1 MVSLVTAKKW
11 ATWTTIAVFFL
22 SGGMEYSVI
31 LPTCWDYMHEEFG
44 AQKWLYGLT
53 ISAMS
58 ISNLLIGPI
67 MGAIY
72 DKTHQ
77 TKILVLF
84 LNLFEIGGNLLYFA
98 AKSKYTILASRFLT
112 GVGWSAGTVI
122 FGDLARTSL
131 KNKRATIYSVI
142 MSLRQFG
149 IVLGPAM
156 NVIFR
161 KFNSKIGKYP
171 VNKYT
176 LPGLFMAAVWLILEV
191 MFIFAFYQQ
200 PPIGELEEQHEGI
213 QKEKRKFSQNDDT
226 KSDYTKPDYTKPD
239 YDHFNRRAINTEATP
254 LLIKRTNW
262 SISKKLR
269 SFVWMTSSLIY
280 EELVLLLSLFYVVIF
295 MDCAMQAAFN
305 PMAESILGWKDFEN
319 SIFFAVQAGINIF
332 SLVLV
337 LVLYRKTKIPD
348 IYYIIFGVTVLLM
361 SDIWILGFFGRG
373 HTSSSNVSLNVF
385 EFTFS
390 FGLIAT
396 ALPFSWV
403 VGASLYSKL
412 LPMDIQGYGQGVR
425 RSMESLAAIIGP
437 LCSFVSL
444 LFLLLNATVQCN
456 TCGTEGF
463 MELSLLEAKTTNNLQ
478 TTGLAESVETRWI
491 ITEGDKKIRC
501 SADNSKLTEILVGVD
516 VRTVTGN
523 RNQYPRV
530 EIWADESRYRNTVS
544 VELRLSPQNFTTS
557 GLYRITLP
565 ISLRIEKANTGYRLG
580 VFQPADDKSV
590 VRFYKVTRAGQ
601 IARVVEVN
609 YNYVSKV
616 SDDGEIALQTS
627 SILIYPITSSNCN
640 YPSIDSSFNTNSL
653 SVTSVIPVSDT
664 RAFPDIQFTCN
675 GIVTKWIIGITQ
687 NQDTNKHYPN
697 IYLKRSSELIHA
709 LTVDASA
716 ATSSNGNVY
725 NFTSDIEVQYGDILV
740 INVTTNS
747 NPMYYQQYNGPLNY
761 QLDSSN
767 GLMPLEHNDY
777 PLISVVV
784 VTPSTQLIKTNTIM
798 LTSTS
803 ASNVTNRDKRYF
815 RLGVRQP
822 PEDRSV
828 VRFYKVT
835 GTGQI
840 GEVVE
845 VNNFDVNKDPDD
857 GEIVLQTSSILI
869 YPITRSNCNYPS
881 IDSSFN
887 TNSLSVTNVIPVSD
901 TRAFPDIQFTCNGI
915 VTKWI
920 IGITQ
925 NQDTSKHYPNI
936 YLKRSSELIH
946 ALTVDASAATSSNGN
961 VYNFTS
967 DIEVQYGDILVINVT
982 TNSNPMYYQQ
992 YNGPL
997 NYQLDSSNGLL
1008 PLEHNDYPLISV
1020 VVEPFSLVPSNTV
1033 TSSKQAINTNRITS
1047 SSTSSIITN
1056 TPTQTFTGI
1065 STATSRPNKTS
1076 FSTRSSTH
1084 MILMSSSNSI
1094 SYTTPCVTKEST
1106 EISTKPASTLLSITL
1121 IGTRSRSSTM
1131 ISTPVSTSG
1140 STGMVATVLI
1150 VSALVCK
1157 RRWNKT
1163 TNRNHAPQRKFS
1175 QDYCETKMDKNQ
1187 NTLSNISN
1195 NPAYDTGGRNRCNT
1209 IDVSINFAY
1218 DNNNDMNTE
1227 GIYESIS
1234 EFVYDEPKMIK
1245 DTEEKDDMIINE
1257 AFEQVEE
1264 EELYI

>member
-437 LCSFVSL
+437 LWSGTLSDTDPNYYLFFSL
-444 LFLLLNATVQCN
+444 PSFLLL
-456 TCGTEGF
+456 F
-463 MELSLLEAKTTNNLQ
+463 
-478 TTGLAESVETRWI
+478 
-491 ITEGDKKIRC
+491 
-501 SADNSKLTEILVGVD
+501 
-516 VRTVTGN
+516 
-523 RNQYPRV
+523 
-530 EIWADESRYRNTVS
+530 
-544 VELRLSPQNFTTS
+544 
-557 GLYRITLP
+557 
-565 ISLRIEKANTGYRLG
+565 
-580 VFQPADDKSV
+580 
-590 VRFYKVTRAGQ
+590 
-601 IARVVEVN
+601 
-609 YNYVSKV
+609 
-616 SDDGEIALQTS
+616 
-627 SILIYPITSSNCN
+627 
-640 YPSIDSSFNTNSL
+640 
-653 SVTSVIPVSDT
+653 
-664 RAFPDIQFTCN
+664 
-675 GIVTKWIIGITQ
+675 
-687 NQDTNKHYPN
+687 
-697 IYLKRSSELIHA
+697 
-709 LTVDASA
+709 
-716 ATSSNGNVY
+716 
-725 NFTSDIEVQYGDILV
+725 
-740 INVTTNS
+740 
-747 NPMYYQQYNGPLNY
+747 
-761 QLDSSN
+761 
-767 GLMPLEHNDY
+767 
-777 PLISVVV
+777 
-784 VTPSTQLIKTNTIM
+784 
-798 LTSTS
+798 
-803 ASNVTNRDKRYF
+803 
-815 RLGVRQP
+815 
-822 PEDRSV
+822 
-828 VRFYKVT
+828 
-835 GTGQI
+835 
-840 GEVVE
+840 
-845 VNNFDVNKDPDD
+845 
-857 GEIVLQTSSILI
+857 
-869 YPITRSNCNYPS
+869 
-881 IDSSFN
+881 
-887 TNSLSVTNVIPVSD
+887 
-901 TRAFPDIQFTCNGI
+901 
-915 VTKWI
+915 
-920 IGITQ
+920 
-925 NQDTSKHYPNI
+925 
-936 YLKRSSELIH
+936 
-946 ALTVDASAATSSNGN
+946 
-961 VYNFTS
+961 
-967 DIEVQYGDILVINVT
+967 
-982 TNSNPMYYQQ
+982 
-992 YNGPL
+992 
-997 NYQLDSSNGLL
+997 
-1008 PLEHNDYPLISV
+1008 
-1020 VVEPFSLVPSNTV
+1020 
-1033 TSSKQAINTNRITS
+1033 
-1047 SSTSSIITN
+1047 
-1056 TPTQTFTGI
+1056 
-1065 STATSRPNKTS
+1065 
-1076 FSTRSSTH
+1076 
-1084 MILMSSSNSI
+1084 
-1094 SYTTPCVTKEST
+1094 
-1106 EISTKPASTLLSITL
+1106 
-1121 IGTRSRSSTM
+1121 
-1131 ISTPVSTSG
+1131 
-1140 STGMVATVLI
+1140 VLI
-1150 VSALVCK
+1150 LLLASFK
-1157 RRWNKT
+1157 RIKSHRNKI
-1163 TNRNHAPQRKFS
+1163 AAS
-1175 QDYCETKMDKNQ
+1175 
-1187 NTLSNISN
+1187 
-1195 NPAYDTGGRNRCNT
+1195 
-1209 IDVSINFAY
+1209 
-1218 DNNNDMNTE
+1218 
-1227 GIYESIS
+1227 
-1234 EFVYDEPKMIK
+1234 
-1245 DTEEKDDMIINE
+1245 
-1257 AFEQVEE
+1257 
-1264 EELYI
+1264 